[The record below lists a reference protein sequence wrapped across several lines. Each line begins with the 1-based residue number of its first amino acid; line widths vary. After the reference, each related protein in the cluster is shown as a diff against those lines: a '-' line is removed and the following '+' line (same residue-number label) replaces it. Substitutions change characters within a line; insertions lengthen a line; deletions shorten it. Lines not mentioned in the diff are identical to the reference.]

1 MLMQKYKEIFDEM
14 MMKLNVATEEEDV
27 RMAWG
32 AALSGATGKIFE
44 QEHDKRDMSYNNVF
58 IEFKNKGLFHNSKKS
73 KKFIEAVDNRIKKYV
88 LRASERRNLLPHE

>member
-1 MLMQKYKEIFDEM
+1 MQKYKEIFDEM

-44 QEHDKRDMSYNNVF
+44 QEHDKRDM
-58 IEFKNKGLFHNSKKS
+58 
-73 KKFIEAVDNRIKKYV
+73 
-88 LRASERRNLLPHE
+88 